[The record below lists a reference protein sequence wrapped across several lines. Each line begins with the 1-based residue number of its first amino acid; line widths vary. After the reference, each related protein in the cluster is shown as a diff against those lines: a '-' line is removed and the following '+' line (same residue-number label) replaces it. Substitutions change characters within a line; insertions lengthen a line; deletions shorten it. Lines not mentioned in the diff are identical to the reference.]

1 MEKLNL
7 NGELL
12 KPMKDQLELIL
23 NRLMNIVVMGNKEAE
38 ITVKINLD
46 SSHMGET
53 NPEGEYV
60 EWEEPRIDYS
70 ISEKIKE
77 IKSTNKGSVGFDYE
91 LKIDEET
98 NEVYVQ
104 KINEQMSILEE
115 LNARKGLS
123 KTSN

>member
-7 NGELL
+7 NSELL

-23 NRLMNIVVMGNKEAE
+23 NRLMNAVVIGNKEAE

-77 IKSTNKGSVGFDYE
+77 TKSTNKGSVGFDYE

>member
-7 NGELL
+7 NSELL

-23 NRLMNIVVMGNKEAE
+23 NRLMNVVVIGNKEAE

-53 NPEGEYV
+53 NSEGEYI

-77 IKSTNKGSVGFDYE
+77 TKSTNKGSVGFDYE

>member
-7 NGELL
+7 NSELL

-23 NRLMNIVVMGNKEAE
+23 NRLMNVVVIGNKEAE

-46 SSHMGET
+46 SSHMAET

-77 IKSTNKGSVGFDYE
+77 TKSTNKGSVGFDYE